1 MAGLRELRKRLKS
14 VRTTG
19 QLAGA
24 MRTVAAAKYS
34 RVNAARLSYGAYAAA
49 CRQMQQAAGY
59 TGRRPME
66 GTDEKPRCFV
76 LFSSN
81 RGLCG
86 GFNAELLNLFYSRY
100 REAKPTPL
108 VIACGKMAV
117 AFCRE
122 KEIALEQEILLDD
135 VPLFEQAQQLAAR
148 LKELYAS
155 GAVSGVDILYQ
166 RFENMLRQTPVIRQ
180 VLPDADDDAQAATA
194 DLLFLPDHETVC
206 ERLAEHGFD
215 TTVYAISL
223 EHASGA
229 QAATLMAMRSAYDN
243 AAQSALELE
252 TTINRRRQAEVT
264 ASVIETAA
272 DNVQQP

>member
-14 VRTTG
+14 VRTTVSLPG
-19 QLAGA
+19 RCAPSQRRNIRVSMPPVFPMMPMRRPAG
-24 MRTVAAAKYS
+24 KCS
-34 RVNAARLSYGAYAAA
+34 KPP
-49 CRQMQQAAGY
+49 GY

-166 RFENMLRQTPVIRQ
+166 RFENMLRQTARHP
-180 VLPDADDDAQAATA
+180 AGAAGCGRWCA
-194 DLLFLPDHETVC
+194 GGD
-206 ERLAEHGFD
+206 GGS
-215 TTVYAISL
+215 AIPAGS
-223 EHASGA
+223 
-229 QAATLMAMRSAYDN
+229 
-243 AAQSALELE
+243 
-252 TTINRRRQAEVT
+252 
-264 ASVIETAA
+264 
-272 DNVQQP
+272 